1 MLTAEERAQI
11 VDQFLAEKFPAVD
24 GFLNHYSAFQL
35 LVATVLSAQ
44 CTDAQ
49 VNRITPRLFS
59 VAPTADLMVRL
70 TAAELEVLI
79 HSAGFFRQKAR
90 SILGL
95 SRQIIDRFGG
105 QVPSTFEELESL
117 PGVGHKTASVVL
129 GQFFGQRTFPVD
141 THIQRLARRWKLS
154 NGNTPEKIE
163 RDLKRLFVPDRWH
176 ATHLRMILYGRLAC
190 SARGC
195 DGTRCE
201 LCQLLNQN

>member
-1 MLTAEERAQI
+1 MLTAAERARI
-11 VDQFLAEKFPAVD
+11 VDRILTEKFPEVD
-24 GFLNHYSAFQL
+24 GFLHHLSAFQL

-49 VNRITPRLFS
+49 VNRVTPRLFA
-59 VAPTADLMVRL
+59 VAPTAEAMVRL
-70 TAAELEVLI
+70 TTEELENLI

-105 QVPSTFEELESL
+105 EVPATFEELESL

-129 GQFFGQRTFPVD
+129 GQFFRQQTFPVD
-141 THIQRLARRWKLS
+141 THIQRLSRRWKLS
-154 NGNTPEKIE
+154 EGNGPEKVE
-163 RDLKRLFVPDRWH
+163 RDLKRLFAPEKWH
-176 ATHLRMILYGRLAC
+176 ATHLRMILYGRQAC

-201 LCQLLNQN
+201 ICQRLNRT